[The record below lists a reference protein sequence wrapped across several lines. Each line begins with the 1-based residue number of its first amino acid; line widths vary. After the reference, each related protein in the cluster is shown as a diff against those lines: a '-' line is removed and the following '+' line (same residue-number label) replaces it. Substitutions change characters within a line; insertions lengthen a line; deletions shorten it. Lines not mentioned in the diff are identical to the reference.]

1 MSKFQKKV
9 LLSGASALV
18 IGAVMM
24 PAFAQEQQLETVT
37 VTGIRASLQSAQAIK
52 QNSDQ
57 VVDSITAVDI
67 GALPDRN
74 IAEALQR
81 VPGVT
86 LQRNDAPSDLTR
98 MGSTG
103 QAVFIRGLS
112 WVKSLVNGRD
122 EFTAVN
128 GRNLSFGDVSAD
140 LMQAVNVYKSP
151 TASQIEGGVG
161 GTIDLVTRKPF
172 DQDGMKISLS
182 GDYTYG
188 QLIDKAVPSGN
199 ALFSDRWNTRI
210 GEVGVLASV
219 DWQEITNRTE
229 GVNLES
235 FRCWNK
241 VPYTGANGSAVA
253 VGTYQAATDSNYNQC
268 MALPLGSGRVMGPQ
282 HWAWRQMEF
291 TEKRLAS
298 NLVLQWRPTEKLEFT
313 LFAMNTYAQNQDVE
327 HYDSSP
333 INWTQM
339 QAATFNNSAWIGGS
353 GTLTSIDTRGGL
365 GHNRDTDISLN
376 IKYTPTE
383 NLEITADVQAVESDS
398 PYRNMTFY
406 TQASTQP
413 TTTLDYSNDTPK
425 ITVQSLASNQDPGNY
440 IFPFAMD
447 HMQYNSAHGLNARLD
462 ATYKF
467 RGDGL
472 FGFFKSLSVGAR
484 TEQKLAVSRSTDYN
498 WSFIIQGWFGNG
510 SWMALDGNIHCYS
523 APCASSYPSADGNTY
538 TSATGAMK
546 TAISQAE
553 LFQYHSL
560 LGNSLPALWVPKAS
574 LALMNEVQSYNI
586 IKAYEPGAAMLQGWF
601 APGVQ
606 SGNQWQSYAA
616 VHGCTGDDTTCLAA
630 YNNTPGSAS
639 AGNLSSRQAEQTY
652 AGYAQLDYGYDSF
665 FGYDVP
671 IDGNIGLRIVRTE
684 DQVGAGNLVMPF
696 LNNTTCTVGT
706 STTLHQS
713 SSCNDWLTAVQ
724 FLGGSTDVAG
734 IAEAVANQGATV
746 PRSAVKSGYTD
757 FLPSLNFRAK
767 LSDTVQTRLA
777 YSETIMRPNF
787 NYTYSGAHLSFSFQ
801 DANGPDYGVFLNGA
815 GGNGGN
821 PYLKPMYARNYDGAI
836 EWYFSPSGSLTLSLF
851 HKDLSNYI
859 FTATTTQSFTNPV
872 TNQIQNFNYTTYV
885 NGDKGK
891 VEGFELQYQQFFDQ
905 LPGIWSG
912 FGFQANYTKIY
923 NSGGHNTGNG
933 DLNNATSI
941 ASANDKSLPL
951 EGMSN
956 DSYNLALM
964 YARYGIDARLAYNWR
979 SHYLSSSSEAT
990 NKVPLWEENYGQ
1002 LDGSVFYDFWDHY
1015 KIGLQ
1020 VTNILALPFYSDMGY
1035 KDFHP
1040 RVYTIDADRKF
1051 AIVLRT
1057 NW

>member
-1 MSKFQKKV
+1 MSTSTRK
-9 LLSGASALV
+9 LLLGCASATAL
-18 IGAVMM
+18 I
-24 PAFAQEQQLETVT
+24 AFATSALAQDQMETVV
-37 VTGIRASLQSAQAIK
+37 VTGIRASLQSAQKIK
-52 QNSDQ
+52 QDSDQ

-86 LQRNDAPSDLTR
+86 LQRNDAPADLTR

-103 QAVFIRGLS
+103 QTVFIRGLA

-122 EFTAVN
+122 EFTAVA
-128 GRNLSFGDVSAD
+128 GRTLSFGDVSAD
-140 LMQAVNVYKSP
+140 LMQAVNIYKSP

-161 GTIDLVTRKPF
+161 GTIDLITRKPF
-172 DQDGMKISLS
+172 DQDGMKIAVS

-188 QLIDKAVPSGN
+188 QLIDVAVPSGN
-199 ALFSDRWNTRI
+199 ALFSDRWNTGI
-210 GEVGVLASV
+210 GEIGVLASV
-219 DWQEITNRTE
+219 DWQEVVNRTE
-229 GVNLES
+229 GVNLQAS
-235 FRCWNK
+235 RCWNK
-241 VPYTGANGSAVA
+241 VPYTGADGSTVA
-253 VGTYQAATDSNYNQC
+253 VGTYQAPTDSNYNQC
-268 MALPLGSGRVMGPQ
+268 MGLNLGTNRLMGTQ
-282 HWAWRQMEF
+282 VFAWRQMEF

-298 NLVLQWRPTEKLEFT
+298 NLVLQWRPSEKLEFT
-313 LFAMNTYAQNQDVE
+313 LFAMNTYAQNQDIE
-327 HYDSSP
+327 HYDASA
-333 INWTQM
+333 INWTQF
-339 QAATFNNSAWIGGS
+339 QAGTFNNSVWTGGP
-353 GTLTSIDTRGGL
+353 GTLTSIDTRGGS

-376 IKYTPTE
+376 VKFIPTD
-383 NLEITADVQAVESDS
+383 NLEVTADVQAVESDS

-406 TQASTQP
+406 TQASAQP
-413 TTTLDYSNDTPK
+413 TVTLDYSHDTPK
-425 ITVQSLASNQDPGNY
+425 ITVQDLASNQDAGNY

-447 HMQYNSAHGLNARLD
+447 HMQYNSAHVLNARLD

-467 RGDGL
+467 GGDGV
-472 FGFFKSLSVGAR
+472 FGFFKSVSVGAR

-523 APCASSYPSADGNTY
+523 APCAASYPSADGNTY

-546 TAISQAE
+546 TAVNQAE
-553 LFQYHSL
+553 LFHYHTL

-586 IKAYEPGAAMLQGWF
+586 MKAYEPGTAMLQGWWS
-601 APGVQ
+601 PGDQ
-606 SGNQWQSYAA
+606 TGNQWKSYAA
-616 VHGCTGDDTTCLAA
+616 EHGCTGSDTTCLAA
-630 YNNTPGSAS
+630 YDNSPGSAS

-652 AGYAQLDYGYDSF
+652 AGYAQLDYGYDRF
-665 FGYDVP
+665 LGYDVP

-684 DQVGAGNLVMPF
+684 DQVGAGNLVMPHMD
-696 LNNTTCTVGT
+696 NTTCTVGNT
-706 STTLHQS
+706 ANQHQS
-713 SSCNDWLTAVQ
+713 SSCDNWWTMVQ
-724 FLGGSTDVAG
+724 FLGGSKDEAG
-734 IAEAVANQGATV
+734 RLAAIANQGTLV
-746 PRSAVKSGYTD
+746 PRPAVKSGYTD
-757 FLPSLNFRAK
+757 FLPSFNFRAK

-821 PYLKPMYARNYDGAI
+821 PFLKPMKARNYDGSI

-851 HKDLSNYI
+851 HKDLTNYI
-859 FTATTTQSFTNPV
+859 FTATTTVPITDPV
-872 TNQIQNFNYTTYV
+872 TNQVQDFNYTTYV

-891 VEGFELQYQQFFDQ
+891 VEGFELAYQQFFDQ
-905 LPGIWSG
+905 LPGFWSG

-941 ASANDKSLPL
+941 ASANDKTLPL

-964 YARYGIDARLAYNWR
+964 YGKYGIDARLAYNWR
-979 SHYLSSSSEAT
+979 SHYLSSSSEAN
-990 NKVPLWEENYGQ
+990 NKVPLWLENYGQ
-1002 LDGSVFYDFWDHY
+1002 LDGSVFYDIMDHY

-1057 NW
+1057 SW